1 MRRGHLVKRH
11 TAGPGTAPLGVPI
24 VATSQESLAVI
35 TGRLSAA
42 RRHHPDRDT
51 TDLEREVVEARIAA
65 YAEKVLA
72 DAPPLTPAQVDR
84 LAAIFRGGGQA

>member
-1 MRRGHLVKRH
+1 M
-11 TAGPGTAPLGVPI
+11 PI
-24 VATSQESLAVI
+24 VATKSQAQVC
-35 TGRLSAA
+35 THAGRLASS

-51 TDLEREVVEARIAA
+51 TTLERDLAAARIAA

-84 LAAIFRGGGQA
+84 LATIFRAAGLQGGGQA